1 MPRTG
6 LLLAAVRKTRVASL
20 VDGRGERA
28 ELCQPRIRRGAG
40 QVQGGC
46 SSDGEEKEGS
56 GGDREV
62 GGGDRGNGWMGC
74 VKGSTKHHG
83 QHGIGNVVFWL
94 AES

>member
-1 MPRTG
+1 
-6 LLLAAVRKTRVASL
+6 
-20 VDGRGERA
+20 
-28 ELCQPRIRRGAG
+28 
-40 QVQGGC
+40 
-46 SSDGEEKEGS
+46 
-56 GGDREV
+56 V